1 MNSALRSGIA
11 AMLGLIILWQLIVS
25 LTDVPRFILP
35 SPYLVWTSF
44 IENRALIFEH
54 TLVTL
59 TEVIFGLVIGVA
71 LGMITALQFE
81 ISPTAKF
88 FLKPVLIFSQA
99 IPVFALAPVL
109 TLWLGYGMISKV
121 TMAVLIIYFPVTS
134 AFHDG
139 LTRTPL
145 GLLDLSNVMQ
155 AKPLRLLFL
164 IKLPAAVPNLLSGI
178 RLAAVYAPIG
188 AVIGEWVGSSQGLG
202 YLMLLANGRVKT
214 DLMFAALFTLGLMS
228 MSLYGLIT
236 IWIKLAFKR
245 FETR

>member
-1 MNSALRSGIA
+1 MSSLLKSSIA
-11 AMLGLIILWQLIVS
+11 AILGLIAIWQLIVS
-25 LTDVPRFILP
+25 LTGVPRFILP
-35 SPYLVWTSF
+35 SPFLVGVSF
-44 IENRALIFEH
+44 VENFELIAEH
-54 TLVTL
+54 ALVTL
-59 TEVIFGLVIGVA
+59 SEIILGLTIGIT
-71 LGMITALQFE
+71 LGIITALQFE
-81 ISPTAKF
+81 MQPAAKF

-134 AFHDG
+134 ALHDG
-139 LTRTPL
+139 LSRTPT
-145 GLLDLSNVMQ
+145 GLSDLAHVMN
-155 AKPLRLLFL
+155 AKPIRFLFL
-164 IKLPAAVPNLLSGI
+164 IRLPAAVPNLLSGI

-214 DLMFAALFTLGLMS
+214 DLMFAALFTLGILS

-236 IWIKLAFKR
+236 LLIKLAFRR
-245 FETR
+245 FEAQ

>member
-1 MNSALRSGIA
+1 MNSAVKSGIA
-11 AMLGLIILWQLIVS
+11 AMAGLIVIWQLVVS

-35 SPYLVWTSF
+35 SPYLVAVSF
-44 IENRALIFEH
+44 IENFGLIAEH
-54 TLVTL
+54 TLITL
-59 TEVIFGLVIGVA
+59 SEIMFGLAIGIA
-71 LGMITALQFE
+71 LGMITALLFE
-81 ISPTAKF
+81 ISTAARF

-134 AFHDG
+134 ALHDG
-139 LTRTPL
+139 LTRTPS
-145 GLLDLSNVMQ
+145 GLCDLAHVMN
-155 AKPLRLLFL
+155 AKPLRMLFL
-164 IKLPAAVPNLLSGI
+164 IKLPAAMPNLLSGI

-214 DLMFAALFTLGLMS
+214 DLMFAALFTLGILS

-236 IWIKLAFKR
+236 LWIKLAFRR
-245 FETR
+245 FEAQ

>member
-1 MNSALRSGIA
+1 MLSASKYQVFDPVLLLVLLIHVNETIVYGHYKNLKVYYPIFELIVEHLFITLSEI
-11 AMLGLIILWQLIVS
+11 MLGLTIGI
-25 LTDVPRFILP
+25 
-35 SPYLVWTSF
+35 
-44 IENRALIFEH
+44 
-54 TLVTL
+54 TLG
-59 TEVIFGLVIGVA
+59 I
-71 LGMITALQFE
+71 ITALQFE
-81 ISPTAKF
+81 MSSTAKF
-88 FLKPVLIFSQA
+88 VLKPMLVFSQA

-134 AFHDG
+134 ALHDG
-139 LTRTPL
+139 LLRTPS
-145 GLLDLSNVMQ
+145 GLSDLAHVMN

-164 IKLPAAVPNLLSGI
+164 IRLPAAMPNLLSGI

-214 DLMFAALFTLGLMS
+214 DLMFAALFTLGFLS

-236 IWIKLAFKR
+236 LLIKLFFGR
-245 FETR
+245 FEAH

>member
-1 MNSALRSGIA
+1 MSRAFKSGIA
-11 AMLGLIILWQLIVS
+11 AMTGVIVIWQLVVS
-25 LTDVPRFILP
+25 LTGVPRFILP
-35 SPYLVWTSF
+35 SPYLVAVSF
-44 IENRALIFEH
+44 TENFDLIAEH

-59 TEVIFGLVIGVA
+59 SEIMFGLAIGIT
-71 LGMITALQFE
+71 LGIITALQFE
-81 ISPTAKF
+81 MSPVAKF
-88 FLKPVLIFSQA
+88 FLKPLLVFSQA

-134 AFHDG
+134 ALHDG
-139 LTRTPL
+139 LTRTPS
-145 GLLDLSNVMQ
+145 GLSDLAHVMN

-214 DLMFAALFTLGLMS
+214 DLMFAALFTLGFLS

-236 IWIKLAFKR
+236 VLIKLTFKR
-245 FETR
+245 FET

>member
-1 MNSALRSGIA
+1 MNSAFKSGIA
-11 AMLGLIILWQLIVS
+11 AMAGVIVIWQLVVS
-25 LTDVPRFILP
+25 LTGVPRFILP
-35 SPYLVWTSF
+35 SPYLVAVSF
-44 IENRALIFEH
+44 TENFDLIAEH

-59 TEVIFGLVIGVA
+59 SEIMFGLAIGIT
-71 LGMITALQFE
+71 LGIITALQFE
-81 ISPTAKF
+81 ISPVAKF
-88 FLKPVLIFSQA
+88 FLKPLLVFSQA

-134 AFHDG
+134 ALHDG
-139 LTRTPL
+139 LTRTPS
-145 GLLDLSNVMQ
+145 GLSDLAHVMN

-178 RLAAVYAPIG
+178 RLATVYAPIG

-214 DLMFAALFTLGLMS
+214 DLMFAALFTLGFLS

-236 IWIKLAFKR
+236 VLIKLTFKR
-245 FETR
+245 FET

>member
-1 MNSALRSGIA
+1 MKSAFQSSVA
-11 AMLGLIILWQLIVS
+11 AMAGLIVIWQLVVN

-35 SPYLVWTSF
+35 SSYLVGVAF
-44 IENRALIFEH
+44 VDNFDLIVEH

-59 TEVIFGLVIGVA
+59 YEILLGLTIGIT
-71 LGMITALQFE
+71 LGIVTALQFE
-81 ISPTAKF
+81 ISPAAKF

-134 AFHDG
+134 ALHDG
-139 LTRTPL
+139 LTRTPS
-145 GLLDLSNVMQ
+145 GFSDLAHVMN
-155 AKPLRLLFL
+155 ASPIRFLFL
-164 IKLPAAVPNLLSGI
+164 VRLPAAMPSLLSGI

-214 DLMFAALFTLGLMS
+214 DLMFAALFTLGFLS

-236 IWIKLAFKR
+236 VMIKLVFKR
-245 FETR
+245 FEEQ

>member
-1 MNSALRSGIA
+1 MNSAIKSGIA
-11 AMLGLIILWQLIVS
+11 ALIGLVVIWQLIVS
-25 LTDVPRFILP
+25 VTAVPRFILP
-35 SPYLVWTSF
+35 SPYLVGLSF
-44 IENRALIFEH
+44 IENFELIAEH
-54 TLVTL
+54 TFITL
-59 TEVIFGLVIGVA
+59 SEIIAGLAIGVA
-71 LGMITALQFE
+71 LGIITALQFE

-134 AFHDG
+134 ACHDG
-139 LTRTPL
+139 LTRTPS
-145 GLLDLSNVMQ
+145 GLLDLAHVMH

-164 IKLPAAVPNLLSGI
+164 IKLPCAMPNLLSGI

-214 DLMFAALFTLGLMS
+214 DLMFAALFTLGFLS

-236 IWIKLAFKR
+236 LWIKLAFKR
-245 FETR
+245 FETQ